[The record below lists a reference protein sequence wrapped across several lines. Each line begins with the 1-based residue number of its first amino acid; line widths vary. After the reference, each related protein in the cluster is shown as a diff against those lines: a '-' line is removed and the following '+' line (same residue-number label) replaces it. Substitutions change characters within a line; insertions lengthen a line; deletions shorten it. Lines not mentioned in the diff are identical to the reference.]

1 MFQNFW
7 LVFRLTNFK
16 KDIQVNTLMANY
28 EALKASVAKN
38 GEVMIR
44 LDTGE
49 KIELHIHNMKFD
61 DATKEVIVDAATETY
76 FIGVDRV
83 SYYWIHR
90 EGMEKE

>member
-1 MFQNFW
+1 
-7 LVFRLTNFK
+7 
-16 KDIQVNTLMANY
+16 MANY

-49 KIELHIHNMKFD
+49 KIELHMHNVKFD

-76 FIGVDRV
+76 FIGVDRI
-83 SYYWIHR
+83 SYYWFHK
-90 EGMEKE
+90 EGMMKE

>member
-1 MFQNFW
+1 
-7 LVFRLTNFK
+7 
-16 KDIQVNTLMANY
+16 MANY
-28 EALKASVAKN
+28 DALKASVAKN

-49 KIELHIHNMKFD
+49 KFELHIHNVKFD

-90 EGMEKE
+90 EGFEKS

>member
-1 MFQNFW
+1 
-7 LVFRLTNFK
+7 
-16 KDIQVNTLMANY
+16 MANF

-38 GEVMIR
+38 GEVMVR

-49 KIELHIHNMKFD
+49 KIELHIHNVKFD
-61 DATKEVIVDAATETY
+61 DTTKEVIVDAATETY

-90 EGMEKE
+90 EGFEKS

>member
-1 MFQNFW
+1 
-7 LVFRLTNFK
+7 
-16 KDIQVNTLMANY
+16 MANF

-38 GEVMIR
+38 GEVMVR

-49 KIELHIHNMKFD
+49 KIELHIHNVKFD
-61 DATKEVIVDAATETY
+61 DTTKEVIVDVATETY

-90 EGMEKE
+90 EGFEKS

>member
-1 MFQNFW
+1 MYM
-7 LVFRLTNFK
+7 
-16 KDIQVNTLMANY
+16 MADY

-49 KIELHIHNMKFD
+49 KIELHIHNTKFN
-61 DATKEVIVDAATETY
+61 DATKEVVVDAASETY

-83 SYYWIHR
+83 SYYWIHK
-90 EGMEKE
+90 ESMEKE

>member
-1 MFQNFW
+1 
-7 LVFRLTNFK
+7 
-16 KDIQVNTLMANY
+16 MANY

-49 KIELHIHNMKFD
+49 KIELHIHNVKFD

-90 EGMEKE
+90 EGFEKS